1 MSTRTSRAKVW
12 NPGPGADWRTASRSD
27 GKSVLQRRRNR
38 VPQRLENVSRSD
50 SGTEPSAEAGP
61 RHAVRGRHYPS
72 SSTCSGSITSTRHG
86 RSTCQRFRPV
96 ACRDTASV
104 PLARR
109 AHRPSRVHRR
119 FMTPFA
125 GSTPGPVPAPVLLAR
140 AFNGRTG
147 HPGRGYPAVS
157 GGVPSSFSQTLRNY
171 AAAGVLQCFASVAP
185 SAISHSIAPWPAT
198 CVCSPGGVRTPYAL
212 GGDPPWSVRPK
223 RGRTEVGFLAIR
235 GQPHRPLSG
244 TARGSLGT

>member
-1 MSTRTSRAKVW
+1 MRGSSGTQPELHAATIRGPANRPPAILTRSDRSRRRCFRRTLAGANCLGRGSKILRSGLVRSPFGPAWIPFLALLVHSISSAGRCYAMSRRTSRAKVG

-50 SGTEPSAEAGP
+50 SGTAPSAEAGP

-72 SSTCSGSITSTRHG
+72 SSTCSGSITSTRQG
-86 RSTCQRFRPV
+86 PSTCQRFRPV

-119 FMTPFA
+119 FMSA
-125 GSTPGPVPAPVLLAR
+125 GASGQSLQWSDWASR
-140 AFNGRTG
+140 A
-147 HPGRGYPAVS
+147 
-157 GGVPSSFSQTLRNY
+157 
-171 AAAGVLQCFASVAP
+171 
-185 SAISHSIAPWPAT
+185 
-198 CVCSPGGVRTPYAL
+198 
-212 GGDPPWSVRPK
+212 GD
-223 RGRTEVGFLAIR
+223 TQL
-235 GQPHRPLSG
+235 
-244 TARGSLGT
+244 